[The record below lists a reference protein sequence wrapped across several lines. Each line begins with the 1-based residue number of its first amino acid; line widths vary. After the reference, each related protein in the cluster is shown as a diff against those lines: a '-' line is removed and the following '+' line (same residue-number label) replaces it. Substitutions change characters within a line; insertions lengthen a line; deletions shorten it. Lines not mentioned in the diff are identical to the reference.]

1 MAKQNKKEKKRNVYA
16 MCFMGIAG
24 YLTFRSHV
32 KKLFGWWCHCPN
44 DDLTDINDN
53 YKPLQPCFEYSI
65 LQLDKIC
72 QRLQYILNKNNGN

>member
-1 MAKQNKKEKKRNVYA
+1 MNEGSMTQEYILDGIDNDSIEWNDFDMIIFEFCDLWARMFNTNAYA

-44 DDLTDINDN
+44 DDLSD
-53 YKPLQPCFEYSI
+53 Q
-65 LQLDKIC
+65 
-72 QRLQYILNKNNGN
+72 GAG